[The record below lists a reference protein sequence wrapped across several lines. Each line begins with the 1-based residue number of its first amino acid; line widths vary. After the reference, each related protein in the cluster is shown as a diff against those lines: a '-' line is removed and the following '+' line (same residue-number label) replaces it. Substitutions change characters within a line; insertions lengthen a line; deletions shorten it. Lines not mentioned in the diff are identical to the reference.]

1 MNILIFGASGSI
13 GNHLYNRFKDKY
25 NVYCSSSSDKSVNLI
40 KCKIVN
46 GVLVHNMCE
55 LNLPKFDGI
64 IWAQG
69 KNINDSIYNL
79 DITNFNSIMECN
91 VTFILETLKTLID
104 NNLIN
109 EYAKMVIISSIW
121 EDCTRDN
128 KLSYSISKG
137 CLTNLVK
144 NIAFDLSEKH
154 ILINNVLPGPIDN
167 EMTNSTLSK
176 EQIKHISEYTGFNR
190 LVSLDDVYNTV
201 NFLMVFN
208 TGISGQSIKVDL
220 GFTNINKY

>member
-13 GNHLYNRFKDKY
+13 GSHLYNNFKINH
-25 NVYCSSSSDKSVNLI
+25 NVYGSSSADDSIHSI
-40 KCKIVN
+40 KCKIEN
-46 GVLVHNMCE
+46 GKLVHNMLS
-55 LNLPKFDGI
+55 LNLPKLDGV

-69 KNINDSIYNL
+69 KNINDSIYNVN
-79 DITNFNSIMECN
+79 INSFNSIIECN
-91 VTFILETLKTLID
+91 VTFILETLKVLID
-104 NNLIN
+104 NDLIN
-109 EYAKMVIISSIW
+109 DNAKMVIISSIW

-144 NIAFDLSEKH
+144 NIAYDLSYKH

-167 EMTNSTLSK
+167 KMTNLTLST
-176 EQIKHISEYTGFNR
+176 EQIQNISTYTGFNR
-190 LVSLDDVYNTV
+190 LVSLSDVYNTV
-201 NFLMVFN
+201 KFLLLFN

-220 GFTNINKY
+220 GFTNIKKY

>member
-13 GNHLYNRFKDKY
+13 GNHLYNKFKADY
-25 NVYCSSSSDKSVNLI
+25 NVYGSSSADNSVYPI

-46 GVLVHNMCE
+46 GQLVHNMLE
-55 LNLPKFDGI
+55 LNLPKLDGI

-79 DITNFNSIMECN
+79 DINNFNSIIECN
-91 VTFILETLKTLID
+91 VTFILETLKVLLD

-109 EYAKMVIISSIW
+109 DRAKMVIISSIW
-121 EDCTRDN
+121 EDFTRDN

-144 NIAFDLSEKH
+144 NIAFDLSKKH

-167 EMTNSTLSK
+167 EMTISTLSK
-176 EQIKHISEYTGFNR
+176 EQIQSISEYTGFNR

-201 NFLMVFN
+201 QFLLVCN

-220 GFTNINKY
+220 GFTAIKKY